1 MISKMKTPIVL
12 IMSMLL
18 LLSACNAATGT
29 TEPTVDGG
37 AAVDNTDATAEPV
50 ATATEEVLPTEE
62 PDPAETPEVIDIIDP
77 FPANNDEY
85 FIAPIDATVEEDL
98 NAGQGPG
105 GYYWAMADVSMGNS
119 AGETVTI
126 AMEHISIIGDDG
138 RRYPSYEL
146 VERVNPKLAGTELAE
161 SESVRGFALFA
172 LPQDVEPAL
181 FEWCVSGDCETP
193 LQAPITLQD
202 ED

>member
-29 TEPTVDGG
+29 AEPTVDDS
-37 AAVDNTDATAEPV
+37 ASVNNTDATAEPV
-50 ATATEEVLPTEE
+50 ATATEEVIPTAE
-62 PDPAETPEVIDIIDP
+62 PDPAATEPVIDIIDP
-77 FPANNDEY
+77 FPANDGEY
-85 FIAPIDATVEEDL
+85 FIQPIDATVEEDL

-105 GYYWAMADVSMGNS
+105 GYYWALADVTMGSN
-119 AGETVTI
+119 AGETITVAI
-126 AMEHISIIGDDG
+126 EHISIIGDDG

-146 VERVNPKLAGTELAE
+146 VERVNPKLAGIEITEGN
-161 SESVRGFALFA
+161 SERGFALFA